1 MYIKRIFTVIQ
12 ILIGFLCFAGPAQD
26 IALNYYYVQL
36 KVVNL
41 SSSNVDLYYN
51 DLNLINTKLANGKEV
66 IVYRTPITDDY
77 PGFFAIQRENQEL
90 EIYTTTYI
98 NEVPYD
104 FYYIILI
111 YDEKIDFFSVNDI
124 HEDYKNLFISRY
136 QNDNIYWQKEE
147 INNKNITVE
156 INNFTGESIF
166 IRSNGYLFDTP
177 EQIEVIG
184 NGTVSGYYYIELEDA
199 AKCIYTINDTIFS
212 LKYIYFRI
220 IYPKIF
226 TNEELTSWY
235 NNQETISVDNK
246 KHKNITIILN
256 GYDSGYE
263 IKYE

>member
-1 MYIKRIFTVIQ
+1 MYIKRIFIVIQ

-41 SSSNVDLYYN
+41 SGSNVDLYYN
-51 DLNLINTKLANGKEV
+51 DLNTINTKLASGKEV

-90 EIYTTTYI
+90 EIYTKSYI
-98 NEVPYD
+98 NEVPCD

-111 YDEKIDFFSVNDI
+111 YDEKIDFFSVDDI
-124 HEDYKNLFISRY
+124 HEDYKNLSQY
-136 QNDNIYWQKEE
+136 LNSNIYWQKEE

-166 IRSNGYLFDTP
+166 IQSNGYLFYTP
-177 EQIEVIG
+177 EQTNIIG
-184 NGTVSGYYYIELEDA
+184 NGTVSKYIIELEDT

-212 LKYIYFRI
+212 LKYIYFKI
-220 IYPKIF
+220 TYPKIF

-235 NNQETISVDNK
+235 HNQETISVDNK